1 VDKAGRCD
9 KCIRQ
14 LEADSSELGS
24 FFGDAA
30 IHHQFI
36 HPGQQPAGCRQELD
50 SARHELGSGNHRVR
64 QSAASGKA
72 LYGLQMVDA
81 DIGINQ

>member
-1 VDKAGRCD
+1 MVDECGCRY
-9 KCIRQ
+9 KCIGH

-30 IHHQFI
+30 IHHKLI

-50 SARHELGSGNHRVR
+50 SASQELGSGNHRVR

-81 DIGINQ
+81 DIGVN